1 MATGRVTRNRT
12 GPEPLGTGTGTG
24 TVCDRFRTAPNR
36 ETVKPPE
43 KSRRNRETAGK
54 NRREPGQKTRG
65 LEPEPVRE
73 NRSNGSM
80 EPVLEPE
87 PGPVR
92 LNRLNGSMEPE
103 AGPVRLNRLNG
114 SMEPEPPILAVREP
128 LHFPL

>member
-12 GPEPLGTGTGTG
+12 GPEPLGTGSGTG

-54 NRREPGQKTRG
+54 NRRESGQKTRG

-80 EPVLEPE
+80 EPE

-103 AGPVRLNRLNG
+103 PEPEPGPVRLNRPTG
-114 SMEPEPPILAVREP
+114 SMEPLSQTSR
-128 LHFPL
+128 